1 MEKKI
6 ISKTGIPVFSYTNG
20 AQNSFFISLFVR
32 AGSMF
37 EEQSGISHFFE
48 HVAIR
53 NINYIMSGELYAIL
67 DRFGLE
73 FNATTSSEMVQ
84 FYITGAKRH
93 VRLGADIIARVLEE
107 IKLPSAEIDRER
119 DRIRAEIREVDEGS
133 TLAGFTAAKIYED
146 TNLARSI
153 TGTLGSVS
161 KIGKRALERF
171 RREVLVSE
179 NVFLYVTGA
188 VSDDDAKHLAEL
200 VDGYALPHGVKN
212 ENIAPVPAAFG
223 KRGAAVWRKSAD
235 FTKLRFSFDVD
246 MSRVSLPELDL
257 IYDQLLG
264 GYNSEFFLELSER
277 RGLFYDLTGSVERY
291 SNIGTFS
298 FTYEIKE
305 AKIAEA
311 VSVTV
316 DILRRFK
323 SNVIPKNE
331 LITAGYVDNAM
342 MLFDDSREL
351 NFTFSYDNHIMS
363 CSYADIEARRS
374 AYECVT
380 PERIREAAEA
390 IFNPENLTLT
400 LKGKRGI
407 DVDGIRELLLK
418 L

>member
-6 ISKTGIPVFSYTNG
+6 ISKTGIPVFSYANS

-37 EEQSGISHFFE
+37 EKESGISHFFE

-93 VRLGADIIARVLEE
+93 VRLGADLISRVLEQ

-119 DRIRAEIREVDEGS
+119 DRIRAEIREVDEAS
-133 TLAGFTAAKIYED
+133 TLAGFTASKVYEG

-153 TGTLGSVS
+153 TGTLGSVA

-179 NVFLYVTGA
+179 NIFLYVTGA
-188 VSDDDAKHLAEL
+188 VTDEDIVHLAEL
-200 VDGYALPHGVKN
+200 VDRYDLPRGKRN

-246 MSRVSLPELDL
+246 MSLVSLPELDL

-305 AKIAEA
+305 AKIGEA
-311 VSVTV
+311 VAVTV

-323 SNVIPKNE
+323 NEALPKSE
-331 LITAGYVDNAM
+331 LIVAGYVDNAM

-351 NFTFSYDNHIMS
+351 NFTFSYDNHIMN
-363 CSYADIEARRS
+363 CSYADIEARRT

-380 PERIREAAEA
+380 PERICEAAA
-390 IFNPENLTLT
+390 SIFTSDNLTLT
-400 LKGKRGI
+400 LKGKRSL
-407 DVDGIRELLLK
+407 DTEGIRELLLR

>member
-1 MEKKI
+1 MEKRI
-6 ISKTGIPVFSYTNG
+6 TSATGIPVYTYTNDS
-20 AQNSFFISLFVR
+20 QHSFFISLFVR

-37 EEQSGISHFFE
+37 ESERGISHFFE

-93 VRLGADIIARVLEE
+93 VRLGADIIVRVLEQ
-107 IKLPSAEIDRER
+107 IKLPASEIDRER
-119 DRIRAEIREVDEGS
+119 DRIRAEIREVDEAS
-133 TLAGFTAAKIYED
+133 TLQGFTASKIYEG
-146 TNLARSI
+146 TSLAASI
-153 TGTLGSVS
+153 TGTLGSVA
-161 KIGKRALERF
+161 KIGKRSLERF
-171 RREVLVSE
+171 RREVLTAE
-179 NVFLYVTGA
+179 NIFLYMTGA
-188 VSDDDAKHLAEL
+188 VSDADAAHLAEL
-200 VDGYALPHGVKN
+200 VDGYELPAGVRN

-223 KRGAAVWRKSAD
+223 KRGAAMYRKSAD

-277 RGLFYDLTGSVERY
+277 RGIFYDLSGSVERY
-291 SNIGTFS
+291 LNIGTFS

-305 AKIAEA
+305 AKVAEA
-311 VSVTV
+311 ICVTV

-323 SNVIPKNE
+323 SEILDKSE

-342 MLFDDSREL
+342 MLYDDAREL
-351 NFTFSYDNHIMS
+351 NFTFSYDNHIMN
-363 CSYADIEARRS
+363 CDYKDIEDRRR
-374 AYECVT
+374 AYESVA
-380 PERIREAAEA
+380 PERIREAAEV
-390 IFNPENLTLT
+390 IFTPENLTLT
-400 LKGKRGI
+400 LKGKRSL
-407 DVDGIRELLLK
+407 DLDALRAELLGL
-418 L
+418 

>member
-1 MEKKI
+1 MEKSI
-6 ISKTGIPVFSYTNG
+6 ISKNGIPVYSYTND
-20 AQNSFFISLFVR
+20 AQHSFFISLFVR

-37 EEQSGISHFFE
+37 EDESGVSHFFE
-48 HVAIR
+48 HAAIR

-73 FNATTSSEMVQ
+73 FNATTSSEMIQ

-93 VRLGADIIARVLEE
+93 VRLGADIIVRVLEE
-107 IKLPSAEIDRER
+107 IKLPASEIDRER
-119 DRIRAEIREVDEGS
+119 DRIRAEIREVDEAS
-133 TLAGFTAAKIYED
+133 TLMGFTASKIYEG
-146 TNLARSI
+146 TKLARSI
-153 TGTLGSVS
+153 TGTLGSVA
-161 KIGKRALERF
+161 KIGKRSLERF
-171 RREVLVSE
+171 RREVLVRE
-179 NVFLYVTGA
+179 NLFLYVTGA
-188 VSDDDAKHLAEL
+188 VCDEDIAHLAEL
-200 VDGYALPHGVKN
+200 VGSYDIASGKMN
-212 ENIAPVPAAFG
+212 ENTAPVPAAFG
-223 KRGAAVWRKSAD
+223 KRGAAVYRKSAD

-291 SNIGTFS
+291 SNVGSFS

-311 VSVTV
+311 LSVTL
-316 DILRRFK
+316 DILRQFK
-323 SNVIPKNE
+323 SEALPKSE

-351 NFTFSYDNHIMS
+351 NFTFSYDNHIMN
-363 CSYADIEARRS
+363 CSYPDIEARRR
-374 AYECVT
+374 AYENVT
-380 PERIREAAEA
+380 PERIREAAAA
-390 IFNPENLTLT
+390 IFTPDNLTLT
-400 LKGKRGI
+400 LKGKRSI
-407 DVDGIRELLLK
+407 QPEALRELLLS